1 MPLPTPVVPLD
12 GVCSVIFNNTLYTYS
27 AEAFQAL
34 PLSPGAEWK
43 KLPQGEKVTGGVC
56 VGSTPGDD
64 KLAGFYVVGGTGV
77 TDGYKGLQKYT
88 YSTKQWQAIEPETA
102 VTQSRLWHGAVYLN
116 ASDSILLYAGAQD
129 GVQYLSSQTFTVGA
143 SPPYAVAAF
152 QSAAPPAINP
162 ILLPW
167 SDSQAVMIGGSAS
180 NTKVSLFSP
189 ETSWVDSGAS
199 LAEGLQ
205 KDTTQMKAVI
215 VDGDD
220 GSKSLYVF
228 DMSIAPNVVKRIL
241 LVDGQGAPVQNA
253 GPVARSLGDVES
265 REVERRGTDPLTAN
279 DWPEYNS
286 TLVPSAVRTNYA
298 VANDADGL
306 VVFAGGNSD
315 DILCMF
321 NARANSWQNA
331 TQMLIDQ
338 TVLGA
343 NTISSSSASATP
355 TSTRSSSIAASATT
369 TTTPTATPSSTK
381 AAAAATSSS
390 TSLPSNAVL
399 GISLGSIFGL
409 ALILAL
415 VYCCIERRKKKRAN
429 LEAGNAPRG
438 DGASASEKDSIVF
451 VPDTLPRG
459 SIAGGFR
466 GHHAQDSQS
475 SFSSMAI
482 LMGRIKQQNSPQ
494 QQQQASGVNRNPSHQ
509 TKRSSTSSIFNKAF
523 KNTISKP
530 IPQGTQPMSSVPPSL
545 SLDFL
550 ATEDKGVSF
559 APNTAAARPRPANAA
574 AAIDRQ
580 GSTRR
585 SSGWNRYW
593 SGGSAL
599 NILGFGHGNNNG
611 NNAAA
616 AAANNPKRVTAESD
630 RSSNYS
636 DRSRYRIT
644 QDSATV
650 PPLTVYE
657 PRASFSRVHT
667 GSPTIAHHDTRLTE
681 GMSGQIERP
690 VSAVSDGSAYSS
702 GIPASVH
709 EAWDPTQVHKPWGTD
724 RAPSSAYSS
733 GCATAL
739 APAAAASAS
748 SKQQSTPP
756 PTGVSRQP
764 QLDTSATS
772 TDMSWLNL
780 GENGTFRL

>member
-1 MPLPTPVVPLD
+1 MPVPTPVVALD
-12 GVCSVIFNNTLYTYS
+12 GACSVIFNNTLYTYS
-27 AEAFQAL
+27 ADAFQAL
-34 PLSPGAEWK
+34 PLLPGAEWK

-64 KLAGFYVVGGTGV
+64 QVAGFYVVGGTGV
-77 TDGYKGLQKYT
+77 SDGYQGLQKYT
-88 YSTKQWQAIEPETA
+88 YSTGEWQAISPETA
-102 VTQSRLWHGAVYLN
+102 VTQQRLWHGAVYLN

-129 GVQYLSSQTFTVGA
+129 GNQYLSSQTFTIGA
-143 SPPYAVAAF
+143 SAPYAVAAY

-167 SDSQAVMIGGSAS
+167 SPSQAVMIGGSAS
-180 NTKVSLFSP
+180 NTQVTLFSP

-205 KDTTQMKAVI
+205 KDITQMKAVI
-215 VDGDD
+215 VNGDD

-228 DMSIAPNVVKRIL
+228 DMSVSPNVVKRIV

-253 GPVARSLGDVES
+253 GPVARSLESVES
-265 REVERRGTDPLTAN
+265 PEVERRGTDPLTAN

-286 TLVPSAVRTNYA
+286 TLVPTATRTNFA
-298 VANDADGL
+298 MAEDANGL
-306 VVFAGGNSD
+306 VVFAGGNPD

-321 NARANSWQNA
+321 NARENSWRNA
-331 TQMLIDQ
+331 TNMLAEQ

-343 NTISSSSASATP
+343 NTVSSSATATP
-355 TSTRSSSIAASATT
+355 TSATQSSLGTSA
-369 TTTPTATPSSTK
+369 TATPTPSETTT
-381 AAAAATSSS
+381 AAPTGSGG
-390 TSLPSNAVL
+390 LPTNTVL

-409 ALILAL
+409 AFILAIL
-415 VYCCIERRKKKRAN
+415 YCCLERRRKKKAS
-429 LEAGNAPRG
+429 LEAGNAQRG
-438 DGASASEKDSIVF
+438 DAASTSEKDSVVF
-451 VPDTLPRG
+451 VPDNLPRG

-466 GHHAQDSQS
+466 GHHPTDSQS

-482 LMGRIKQQNSPQ
+482 LMGRIKQQNSSPPQ
-494 QQQQASGVNRNPSHQ
+494 AGSGVQRNPSHQ

-530 IPQGTQPMSSVPPSL
+530 IPQGTTQAMASVPTAQSADFLVSDDKNNPSL
-545 SLDFL
+545 
-550 ATEDKGVSF
+550 
-559 APNTAAARPRPANAA
+559 APSAAAAARPRAPGAA
-574 AAIDRQ
+574 AAIDRK

-599 NILGFGHGNNNG
+599 NILGFGHGNGNNG
-611 NNAAA
+611 SG
-616 AAANNPKRVTAESD
+616 ANSKRVTDDSD

-667 GSPTIAHHDTRLTE
+667 GSPTIAHHDSSKLTE
-681 GMSGQIERP
+681 GMTGQIERP

-709 EAWDPTQVHKPWGTD
+709 EAWDPTGPGKPWGTD

-733 GCATAL
+733 GVATAL
-739 APAAAASAS
+739 APAAS
-748 SKQQSTPP
+748 SKQQPAQA

-764 QLDTSATS
+764 QLDTAASS
-772 TDMSWLNL
+772 SDMSWLNL
-780 GENGTFRL
+780 GENGAFRL